1 MFIELHIIQNFAPSC
16 LNRDDTNAPKDCEF
30 GGYRRARISS
40 QCIKRSIRTY
50 WNVSAD
56 KELRGLVGK
65 RTADLVGWLTD
76 EYCKQHPQAPA
87 AVVRAAAMALVKAL
101 FVKKGKE
108 SKRTGRYVTAYLL
121 FLSNSEMQALLAY
134 FTEHFGKLEK
144 DAAKAAKVQ
153 SQAREGAE
161 PDSDDEED
169 EEKEEKEE
177 KSPLGKAVT
186 ALLKAAPFNGGGIS
200 ADIALFGRMI
210 ADYPGL
216 NVDAACQVA
225 HAISTHRVD
234 MDMDF
239 FTAVDDLPPRE
250 ESGAGMMGIVEFNS
264 SCFYRYALLDTEQLA
279 ANLGS
284 DRALARTA
292 ALAFVQAAIHAIPTG
307 RQNSMAAQNPPLYVR
322 LIARDGGSPR
332 NLANAFLAPVRPSE
346 AKDLG
351 QASVEKLE
359 KHLADL
365 KRMYGDAGAKLD
377 RTASIYGEGSI
388 DGLVAALKE
397 ALA

>member
-1 MFIELHIIQNFAPSC
+1 MFIELHIIQNFVPSC

-40 QCIKRSIRTY
+40 QCIKRSIRRYFGENAEGLGVAGLLGQRTKLLASQLVDRLVAQGKDRDKALKV
-50 WNVSAD
+50 VSSVIEAA
-56 KELRGLVGK
+56 GLK
-65 RTADLVGWLTD
+65 TD
-76 EYCKQHPQAPA
+76 EA
-87 AVVRAAAMALVKAL
+87 AKTSV
-101 FVKKGKE
+101 
-108 SKRTGRYVTAYLL
+108 LL
-121 FLSNSEMQALLAY
+121 FLGPDEMDRAAGLILKKWNELAAAQPSG
-134 FTEHFGKLEK
+134 HKAKEK
-144 DAAKAAKVQ
+144 APPPVNLSDVL
-153 SQAREGAE
+153 REGTR
-161 PDSDDEED
+161 
-169 EEKEEKEE
+169 
-177 KSPLGKAVT
+177 AV
-186 ALLKAAPFNGGGIS
+186 
-200 ADIALFGRMI
+200 DVALFGRMVAELPEARI
-210 ADYPGL
+210 V
-216 NVDAACQVA
+216 NAACQVA

-239 FTAVDDLPPRE
+239 FTAVDDLQPRE
-250 ESGAGMMGIVEFNS
+250 ESGAGMMGVIEFNS
-264 SCFYRYALLDTEQLA
+264 SCFYRYALLDTRQLA
-279 ANLGS
+279 DNLGS

-292 ALAFVQAAIHAIPTG
+292 ALAFVQAAVHAIPTG

-351 QASVEKLE
+351 QASIEKLE